1 MGVGQPTQPE
11 PLPWSRVNLSPR
23 RSAKSAARAHY
34 RRARAQLPAATRAA
48 ASRDIVRHLSEL
60 LRTRRPRRI
69 AAYAPLPEEP
79 GYDTLLDALLATPAP
94 LLLPIVGDAGTL
106 TWAPISSRAQ
116 LRADNPMGIAEP
128 ATPAATHMTT
138 PAMLDTTDLVITP
151 ALALTP
157 DGYRLGQGGGF
168 YDRVLAASATCP
180 APPLFVALAF
190 SHEIS
195 ADLPIE
201 DHDRAVAM
209 IITPQGPRHTHGEP
223 TPPGGGPT
231 MV

>member
-1 MGVGQPTQPE
+1 
-11 PLPWSRVNLSPR
+11 
-23 RSAKSAARAHY
+23 
-34 RRARAQLPAATRAA
+34 
-48 ASRDIVRHLSEL
+48 
-60 LRTRRPRRI
+60 
-69 AAYAPLPEEP
+69 
-79 GYDTLLDALLATPAP
+79 
-94 LLLPIVGDAGTL
+94 
-106 TWAPISSRAQ
+106 
-116 LRADNPMGIAEP
+116 MGIAEP